1 MILDT
6 LTELSNAQDIHAASA
21 ASTNSYNFGTRANY
35 DDGWNSHPGN
45 PNPGRGNPVRVLF
58 TVTTAAAAGDAA
70 KTLTVNLQDSAD
82 DSTFANLSGGATGAI
97 TGATLVA
104 GYQWEIFIPDT
115 CRQYMQAY
123 YTLSA
128 AFTSLA
134 ISCDVVLDAQ
144 TNRSW

>member
-6 LTELSNAQDIHAASA
+6 LTELSSAQDIHAASC

-35 DDGWNSHPGN
+35 DDAWNSHPGN

-70 KTLTVNLQDSAD
+70 KTLTVALQDSTD
-82 DSTFANLSGGATGAI
+82 DSTFADTTAKTGTI

-104 GYQWEIFIPDT
+104 GYQWEMFLPDT
-115 CRQYMQAY
+115 VRQYMQAY

-134 ISCDVVLDAQ
+134 IQCDMVVDAQ

>member
-6 LTELSNAQDIHAASA
+6 LSELSNAQDIHAASV
-21 ASTNSYNFGTRANY
+21 ASTNSYNFGLRNNY
-35 DDGWNSHPGN
+35 DDAWNSHPGP
-45 PNPGRGNPVRVLF
+45 PNPGKGRPMRVLF

-70 KTLTVNLQDSAD
+70 KTLTVALQDSTDNA
-82 DSTFANLSGGATGAI
+82 TFADTPAKTGAI

-104 GYQWEIFIPDT
+104 GYQWEMFVPDVL
-115 CRQYMQAY
+115 RQYMQAY

-134 ISCDVVLDAQ
+134 ISCDIVEDVQ